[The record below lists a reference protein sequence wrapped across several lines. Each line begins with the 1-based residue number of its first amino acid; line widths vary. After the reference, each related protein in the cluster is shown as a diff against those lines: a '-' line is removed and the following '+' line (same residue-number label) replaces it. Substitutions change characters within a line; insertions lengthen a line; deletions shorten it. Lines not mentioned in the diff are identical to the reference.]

1 MGGVVSVVQII
12 DKATVEVADS
22 SGKQFEIARDW
33 KIIMQAVVPVGQS
46 GECIVIVYFIV
57 CVSQVCLEESLQRY
71 VAAHQPCHPHAFAG
85 DTEIDSLVLLR

>member
-1 MGGVVSVVQII
+1 MGGVVSVAQII

-46 GECIVIVYFIV
+46 GECIASKY
-57 CVSQVCLEESLQRY
+57 VSLFHLLWTVVRPICKRNASGHVPPESLRS
-71 VAAHQPCHPHAFAG
+71 AFVSERAG
-85 DTEIDSLVLLR
+85 CAGR

>member
-1 MGGVVSVVQII
+1 MGGVVSVAQII

-46 GECIVIVYFIV
+46 GECIVIVYFV
-57 CVSQVCLEESLQRY
+57 CVYPKSAWKKVCR
-71 VAAHQPCHPHAFAG
+71 
-85 DTEIDSLVLLR
+85 DTLPSINRVIRMLSREIRKSIPLYS

>member
-1 MGGVVSVVQII
+1 MRKSQIAIPGCGKVDIGTCLGGVVSVAQII

-46 GECIVIVYFIV
+46 GECIVIVYFVV
-57 CVSQVCLEESLQRY
+57 CIS
-71 VAAHQPCHPHAFAG
+71 
-85 DTEIDSLVLLR
+85 